1 MISKKKATIGAI
13 IIVLVTSISTLTVSN
28 IVQIPLSQKV
38 VVNKARF
45 DEMTDVYE
53 SQSKAVALEEYI
65 NQNYIED
72 VDKQKLEDG
81 QLKGLFEAIEDPYS
95 TYMNEEEFSSFVE
108 HTKGT
113 FGGIGVVVSLDEEDN
128 RLTVERTVK
137 EGPSEDI
144 GIKRGDKIVKVDD
157 KEYKPQDYKNIIL
170 MREDIVK
177 ALRGKPG
184 TKVKITLLRKDENNK
199 EEFIDKEVKR
209 EEIRNETVE
218 SETIDNNIGYI
229 SIDSFDEITADD
241 FKKELAILKKQN
253 IEGLVLDL
261 RFNPGGVLDVS
272 TEIADEFMGEG
283 TIVYTEDKQK
293 ERNYI
298 KSDKNKLDLPLA
310 VLVNGESA
318 SASEVV
324 SGALQDS
331 GDGVIVG
338 TKTFGKGIVQ
348 TVKPLSDGSG
358 VKLTIS
364 EYFTPKGRTIHDKG
378 VEPDVIVE
386 LPEDIEQI
394 GPENLEEDTQLKKA
408 LEIVRG
414 KLK

>member
-13 IIVLVTSISTLTVSN
+13 ILALVTSISTFTISN
-28 IVQIPLSQKV
+28 IVQIPLNQKV
-38 VVNKARF
+38 LVSKAKF
-45 DEMTDVYE
+45 DEVMDVYE

-65 NQNYIED
+65 NQNYIGD

-81 QLKGLFEAIEDPYS
+81 QLKGLFEAIGDPYS
-95 TYMNEEEFSSFVE
+95 TYMNEEEFASFAE

-137 EGPSEDI
+137 GGPSEDK
-144 GIKRGDKIVKVDD
+144 GIKRGDKIVKVDG
-157 KEYKPQDYKNIIL
+157 KEYKPQDYSNAIL

-184 TKVKITLLRKDENNK
+184 TKVKVTLLRKDEKNK
-199 EEFIDKEVKR
+199 DKFIDKEVKR
-209 EEIRNETVE
+209 EEIRSETVE
-218 SETIDNNIGYI
+218 SKIIDENIGYI

-241 FKKELAILKKQN
+241 FKKELSGLKKQN
-253 IEGLVLDL
+253 IEALILDL

-272 TEIADEFMGEG
+272 TQIADEFMGEG

-293 ERNYI
+293 KRNYI

-331 GDGVIVG
+331 GDGIIVG

-378 VEPDVIVE
+378 VEPDVVVE

-408 LEIVRG
+408 LEIVKD

>member
-1 MISKKKATIGAI
+1 MISKKKASIGAI
-13 IIVLVTSISTLTVSN
+13 IIVLVTSVSTLTVSN
-28 IVQIPLSQKV
+28 IVQIPLNQKV
-38 VVNKARF
+38 LVNRGKF
-45 DEMTDVYE
+45 DEMKNVYE

-72 VDKQKLEDG
+72 IDKQKLEDG
-81 QLKGLFEAIEDPYS
+81 QLKGLFEAIGDPYS
-95 TYMNEEEFSSFVE
+95 TYMNEEEFASFAE

-113 FGGIGVVVSLDEEDN
+113 FGGIGVVVSLDEDDN

-137 EGPSEDI
+137 GGPSEGI
-144 GIKRGDKIVKVDD
+144 GIKRGDKIIKVDD
-157 KEYKPQDYKNIIL
+157 KEYKPQDYSNVIQ

-184 TKVKITLLRKDENNK
+184 TKVKVTLLRKDEHNK

-218 SETIDNNIGYI
+218 SQILDDNIGYI

-241 FKKELAILKKQN
+241 FKKELESLKKQN
-253 IEGLVLDL
+253 IKGLVMDL

-272 TEIADEFMGEG
+272 AKIADEFMGKG

-298 KSDKNKLDLPLA
+298 KSDKNKLGLPLA

-348 TVKPLSDGSG
+348 TVKPLSDGTG
-358 VKLTIS
+358 LKLTIS
-364 EYFTPKGRTIHDKG
+364 EYFTPKGRTIHNKG
-378 VEPDVIVE
+378 VKPDVEVE
-386 LPEDIEQI
+386 LPDDVEQI
-394 GPENLEEDTQLKKA
+394 GPEHLDEDTQLKKA
-408 LEIVRG
+408 LEIVKE